1 MTLVG
6 LHTFSP
12 KLLKSYI
19 FLSILTKDGTKIIF
33 IEIYAVLSITKVV
46 AIHPLLVCKF
56 FGLKIQTCKLFDK
69 FQVCDFYVF
78 YHFVF
83 MDIHNIS
90 C

>member
-1 MTLVG
+1 MNLVG

-19 FLSILTKDGTKIIF
+19 FLSILTKDGTKIIY
-33 IEIYAVLSITKVV
+33 IEIYAVLSITKIF

-78 YHFVF
+78 
-83 MDIHNIS
+83 
-90 C
+90 